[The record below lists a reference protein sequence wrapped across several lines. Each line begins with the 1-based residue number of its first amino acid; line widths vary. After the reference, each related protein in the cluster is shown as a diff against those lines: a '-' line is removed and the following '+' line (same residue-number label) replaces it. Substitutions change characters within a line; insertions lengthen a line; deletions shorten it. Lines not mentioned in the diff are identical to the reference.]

1 MENTILVVDDLPF
14 MLRTLTF
21 ILEKAGY
28 VVATAD
34 SGAAA
39 LAQAQAMRPRLIL
52 LDCVMPD
59 MSGGQVVEMM
69 RNDSAL
75 RNTPVIMVTGSDVDE
90 VPATD
95 GYIPKP
101 FKPDQVLATVA
112 SFMGSGQP
120 LREG

>member
-1 MENTILVVDDLPF
+1 
-14 MLRTLTF
+14 RTLTF

-28 VVATAD
+28 MVATAD

-39 LAQAQAMRPRLIL
+39 LAQAQVVRPRLIL

-69 RNDSAL
+69 RDDPVL
-75 RNTPVIMVTGSDVDE
+75 RDTRVIMVTGSDVDE
-90 VPATD
+90 APATD

-101 FKPDQVLATVA
+101 FKPEQVLATVA
-112 SFMGSGQP
+112 AVVDRDHNDRAGQSEARKG
-120 LREG
+120 LDS

>member
-1 MENTILVVDDLPF
+1 MNNTILVVDDSPF

-28 VVATAD
+28 AVATAD

-39 LAQAQAMRPRLIL
+39 LAQARAVRPRLIL

-69 RNDSAL
+69 RGDPAL
-75 RNTPVIMVTGSDVDE
+75 RDTRVVMVTGSDVDE

-112 SFMGSGQP
+112 ALVDS
-120 LREG
+120 

>member
-1 MENTILVVDDLPF
+1 MTMENTILVVDDSPF

-28 VVATAD
+28 AVATAD

-39 LAQAQAMRPRLIL
+39 LVQARAVRPRLIL
-52 LDCVMPD
+52 LDCMMPD
-59 MSGGQVVEMM
+59 MSGSQVVEMM
-69 RNDSAL
+69 QSDPAL
-75 RNTPVIMVTGSDVDE
+75 RETRVIMVTGSDVDE

-112 SFMGSGQP
+112 S
-120 LREG
+120 LIR